1 MYTDNHPE
9 LRSAVNSH
17 LGLKTGEA
25 TKTAFEKAKMEL
37 IHKKTA
43 ISKAINLLN
52 MDKYLEIVGPQA
64 QLATPVEKDA
74 AAMLDDYFIPRPS
87 ESIDAAFARAKRES
101 IAKLKNGAAQVK
113 HFSYKDY
120 CVKRKKAA
128 PAKKVRATNFD
139 NVRIEKKRTT

>member
-9 LRSAVNSH
+9 LRKAVNSH

-25 TKTAFEKAKMEL
+25 TKTVFEKAKAEL
-37 IHKKTA
+37 IHTKTA
-43 ISKAINLLN
+43 IFKAIGLLN
-52 MDKYLEIVGPQA
+52 MEKYLEIVGPKS
-64 QLATPVEKDA
+64 QLASPLEKDA
-74 AAMLDDYFIPRPS
+74 ADMLDHYFIPRPS

-101 IAKLKNGAAQVK
+101 IAKLKNQAAQVK

-120 CVKRKKAA
+120 CVKRKKAT
-128 PAKKVRATNFD
+128 PARKARATNFD